1 MALAANYW
9 QGLDGPFSNNV
20 AGFDGPRVAGIKW
33 SFLLLSGW
41 FSWPLTTRQ
50 VFYQG
55 RSPQ

>member
-41 FSWPLTTRQ
+41 FSWPLTPKKQ
-50 VFYQG
+50 
-55 RSPQ
+55 SLI